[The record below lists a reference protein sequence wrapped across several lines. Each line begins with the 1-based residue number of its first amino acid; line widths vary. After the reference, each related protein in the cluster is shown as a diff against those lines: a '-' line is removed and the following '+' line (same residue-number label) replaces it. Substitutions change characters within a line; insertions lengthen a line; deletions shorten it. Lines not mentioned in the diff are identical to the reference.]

1 MGKFSDRVDD
11 IKSQTDMLR
20 ASLTKATG
28 IDSTGYSIGKCAKAI
43 DTRLSNGL
51 DLTESTASE
60 EDVREGKTF
69 WSKTHKLKTGTL
81 KLDSLAV
88 DLGKPDKFVPTTGVV
103 YFKVDDDTVLI
114 SSSGTAVGLIEYN
127 ATTGEIKTL
136 YDKSRFT
143 VFQKINNTQ
152 CLIGSDSSGAGIML
166 YDTVTHSVKQIST
179 LDYLGQFDKVGES
192 WLLSATSGAN
202 GVHRYD
208 PETETLIPVQTGS
221 YYRVQYTTDNKC
233 FISGTAATS
242 VYLYDDSDKSV
253 KKIYTRASDTNGF
266 RYFYRIGDKVVAGT
280 NSSSSEIL
288 VYDLNGDV
296 AELLTAPD
304 KGLFKY
310 SFTYDDDNLILT
322 GDAAAILLYTASTN
336 SLTLLHA
343 YYAYF
348 YANRFYKFK
357 DRVLI
362 GGYNRENVYVVNM
375 TTKTTTKY
383 IVRINDVCYFH
394 AVSDNI
400 VLVAGARASNTE
412 SGSPSGIYVY
422 NISDETMTRIY
433 QYNPGWSRFLNI
445 PGGCYVANGGTIM
458 IYSLIANSVTKKIE
472 NVGTLGQFVPDEE
485 SGGGSI
491 TSIPASASEIQKTL
505 FCDKDGNITLQNI
518 QLKGI

>member
-20 ASLTKATG
+20 SSLTKATG

-51 DLTESTASE
+51 DLTESTATE

-69 WSKTHKLKTGTL
+69 WSKTNEIKTGTL
-81 KLDSLAV
+81 KLDSLVV
-88 DLGKPDKFVPTTGVV
+88 DLGKPDKFVPKTAVV
-103 YFKVDDDTVLI
+103 YFKVDDNTVLI

-136 YDKSRFT
+136 CDKSRFT

-166 YDTVTHSVKQIST
+166 YDTMTHSVKQIST

-208 PETETLIPVQTGS
+208 SETETLIPVQTGS
-221 YYRVQYTTDNKC
+221 YYRVKYTTDNKC

-253 KKIYTRASDTNGF
+253 KPIHTRSTGTNGF
-266 RYFYRIGDKVVAGT
+266 VYFHSIGSKVIAST
-280 NSSSSEIL
+280 NSSSTEL
-288 VYDLNGDV
+288 MVYDFATDSTT
-296 AELLTAPD
+296 LLTAP
-304 KGLFKY
+304 KTGSYLY
-310 SFTYDDDNLILT
+310 SFAYNDDE
-322 GDAAAILLYTASTN
+322 LLLTASASIIVYNALDDSVVSVYTTSTTN
-336 SLTLLHA
+336 A
-343 YYAYF
+343 QYF
-348 YANRFYKFK
+348 HKIQ
-357 DRVLI
+357 DRVLV
-362 GGYNRENVYVVNM
+362 GRYNYESLIIVNM
-375 TTKTTTKY
+375 TTKTAGSRTLYQKSP
-383 IVRINDVCYFH
+383 RYFH
-394 AVSDNI
+394 NVSETR
-400 VLVAGARASNTE
+400 VLISSPSVSTSV
-412 SGSPSGIYVY
+412 SGSPCGIYVY
-422 NISDETMTRIY
+422 DVSDNSLERIY
-433 QYNPGWSRFLNI
+433 QYDTGWSRFLDI
-445 PGGCYVANGGTIM
+445 PGGCYVANSGTIM
-458 IYSLIANSVTKKIE
+458 IYSLIANSVTQKIASIG
-472 NVGTLGQFVPDEE
+472 VLGQFVPDEE

-491 TSIPASASEIQKTL
+491 TSIPASASAIQKTL
-505 FCDKDGNITLQNI
+505 FCDKDGNITLQNL